1 MEWKKF
7 AFVIVPALALAL
19 GVFAVL
25 NRLVEPLP
33 PRRVTFSGGRENGA
47 YHTFAK
53 EYARLAAADGF
64 TVDILTGAGSVETL
78 KRLAS
83 GQAMAGFVQGGTA
96 EAAPTDGLLSLGSL
110 YYEPVWLFHR
120 RTPPLPGL
128 PHLPGPPNPGREGG
142 SGLPPPAVRLP
153 PARGVHPPDTTPPP
167 L

>member
-1 MEWKKF
+1 M
-7 AFVIVPALALAL
+7 VRALALVL
-19 GVFAVL
+19 GVFGVL

-33 PRRVTFSGGRENGA
+33 PRRITFSAGREHGA

-120 RTPPLPGL
+120 RTPPLR
-128 PHLPGPPNPGREGG
+128 GPPHPRGRPIQGGEEGNGNPA
-142 SGLPPPAVRLP
+142 LAVRL
-153 PARGVHPPDTTPPP
+153 
-167 L
+167 

>member
-7 AFVIVPALALAL
+7 AFVIVPALALVL

-33 PRRVTFSGGRENGA
+33 PRRITFSVGRENGA

-110 YYEPVWLFHR
+110 YYEPVWLVHR
-120 RTPPLPGL
+120 RTPPPRGPLGPSGPPLPG
-128 PHLPGPPNPGREGG
+128 GEEGG
-142 SGLPPPAVRLP
+142 GRRPPAVRRLRVSGVAARC
-153 PARGVHPPDTTPPP
+153 PA
-167 L
+167 

>member
-1 MEWKKF
+1 VDWKKL
-7 AFVIVPALALAL
+7 AYVIVPVLALAL

-33 PRRVTFSGGRENGA
+33 PRRVTFSAGRENGA

-53 EYARLAAADGF
+53 EYARLAKADGF

-96 EAAPTDGLLSLGSL
+96 EAAPTDG
-110 YYEPVWLFHR
+110 FAN
-120 RTPPLPGL
+120 RT
-128 PHLPGPPNPGREGG
+128 HWC
-142 SGLPPPAVRLP
+142 
-153 PARGVHPPDTTPPP
+153 
-167 L
+167 

>member
-7 AFVIVPALALAL
+7 AFVIVPALALVL

-33 PRRVTFSGGRENGA
+33 PRRITFSAGREHGA

-96 EAAPTDGLLSLGSL
+96 EAAPTDGLFSLGSL

-120 RTPPLPGL
+120 RTQPLHGL
-128 PHLPGPPNPGREGG
+128 PDLRGRRIQVGRGRERHPAPGG
-142 SGLPPPAVRLP
+142 AAPPR
-153 PARGVHPPDTTPPP
+153 
-167 L
+167 